1 VREPGDWFPAI
12 KRERLVWP
20 LGPCPNAAPDAPPM
34 WKLTIQD
41 DQGTKPVVV
50 HFVRDEYTVG
60 RDEGNAV
67 RLTERNISRHHA
79 RLLKQGNEWR
89 LQDLGSYNGCYVNG
103 ARVGEP
109 QPLQHGDLIQLGDY
123 RLTLEDETATAGRT
137 DGVLT
142 LPGRPGIN
150 TQADRLVL
158 MAGPGA
164 GQEFVLNADRMV
176 LGRGEEC
183 DISINHPS
191 VSRVHAEIRRLG
203 EGRYEF
209 VDLGSANGVRVN
221 GAEMPSTL
229 LDGRDVIE
237 LGDVFLKFLPAGEIY
252 IAGGDETQRHFVS
265 TPPRGM
271 SSGIKFA
278 IAAMVLAVAI
288 VIGLALKTPEAPPP
302 PLAQNSEGDR
312 LAQALKD
319 ARALLAKGDTEGAMQ
334 KVSII
339 PEGSNLRESADFKAV
354 EDAWADAL
362 FNKALATQ
370 DASEKRGVLDRIA
383 RAPAVDPARRKRAAD
398 ELDAMQR
405 PAVNVADLPSDDVAA
420 EPPAAPTPTATATH
434 TTSPVAAAAPATTH
448 KEAAPKPTPAPKPVA
463 SPPKPP
469 TPAPKRDKPGTLVRD
484 NPF

>member
-1 VREPGDWFPAI
+1 
-12 KRERLVWP
+12 
-20 LGPCPNAAPDAPPM
+20 M

-50 HFVRDEYTVG
+50 HFVRDDYTIG

-79 RLLKQGNEWR
+79 RMMKHADAWR

-103 ARVGEP
+103 ARVADT
-109 QPLQHGDLIQLGDY
+109 QALQHGDLIQLGDY
-123 RLTLEDETATAGRT
+123 RLSIEDESIGTGRT

-150 TQADRLVL
+150 TQADRLVM

-164 GQEFVLNADRMV
+164 GQEFVLSADRMV

-191 VSRVHAEIRRLG
+191 VSRVHAEIRRVS

-252 IAGGDETQRHFVS
+252 IAGADEPLRPSASVPPHRMS
-265 TPPRGM
+265 T
-271 SSGIKFA
+271 SVK
-278 IAAMVLAVAI
+278 VAI
-288 VIGLALKTPEAPPP
+288 GLLVATVAVVLGLALRGSEAPPAP
-302 PLAQNSEGDR
+302 IAQPGAGDR
-312 LAQALKD
+312 LAQVMKD
-319 ARALLAKGDTEGAMQ
+319 ARALLAKGDWEAAMQ
-334 KVSII
+334 KVSSV
-339 PEGSNLRESADFKAV
+339 PEGSNLRQSQEFKAIQ
-354 EDAWADAL
+354 DAWADAL
-362 FNKALATQ
+362 FNKAVATQ
-370 DASEKRGVLDRIA
+370 DTAEKRSALDRIA
-383 RAPAVDPARRKRAAD
+383 SSPSVDPARRKRAAD
-398 ELDAMQR
+398 EIEAMQR
-405 PAVNVADLPSDDVAA
+405 PAVNVADLPSDDMTIERA
-420 EPPAAPTPTATATH
+420 PAAP
-434 TTSPVAAAAPATTH
+434 APAPTVALPPAVTTH
-448 KEAAPKPTPAPKPVA
+448 APAAKAPPQKPATAAPKQPAPAPKQ
-463 SPPKPP
+463 
-469 TPAPKRDKPGTLVRD
+469 DKAGGTLVRK
-484 NPF
+484 NPFDDE

>member
-1 VREPGDWFPAI
+1 
-12 KRERLVWP
+12 
-20 LGPCPNAAPDAPPM
+20 M

-41 DQGTKPVVV
+41 DQGTKPVIV
-50 HFVRDEYTVG
+50 HFVREEYTVG

-79 RLLKQGNEWR
+79 RLVRTGGDWR
-89 LQDLGSYNGCYVNG
+89 LHDLGSYNGCYVNG

-123 RLTLEDETATAGRT
+123 RLTIEDESATEGRS

-150 TQADRLVL
+150 TQADRLV
-158 MAGPGA
+158 MVAGPGV

-183 DISINHPS
+183 DISVNHPS

-221 GAEMPSTL
+221 GAELPSAL

-237 LGDVFLKFLPAGEIY
+237 LGDVFLKFVPAGEIY
-252 IAGGDETQRHFVS
+252 IAGDADTQRRFAS
-265 TPPRGM
+265 QPPRRL
-271 SSGIKFA
+271 SSGVK
-278 IAAMVLAVAI
+278 IAGVAMALAVAL
-288 VIGLALKTPEAPPP
+288 VIGLALKGSEPPP
-302 PLAQNSEGDR
+302 APLVAQNSAGDR

-319 ARALLAKGDTEGAMQ
+319 ARALLAKGDTEGALQ

-339 PEGSNLRESADFKAV
+339 PEGSNLRESPDYKAV
-354 EDAWADAL
+354 QDAWADAL
-362 FNKALATQ
+362 FDKALATQ
-370 DASEKRGVLDRIA
+370 DASEKRAVLDRIA
-383 RAPAVDPARRKRAAD
+383 RAPSVDPARRKRAAD

-405 PAVNVADLPSDDVAA
+405 PAVNVADLPSDNVKPEPAVAA
-420 EPPAAPTPTATATH
+420 APAPTPPKTAE
-434 TTSPVAAAAPATTH
+434 PVAAAAPVAPH
-448 KEAAPKPTPAPKPVA
+448 KDAPVAKAAPAPKTAAPV
-463 SPPKPP
+463 KP
-469 TPAPKRDKPGTLVRD
+469 PAPKREKPSMLVRD

>member
-1 VREPGDWFPAI
+1 
-12 KRERLVWP
+12 
-20 LGPCPNAAPDAPPM
+20 M

-41 DQGTKPVVV
+41 DQGSKPVVV
-50 HFVRDEYTVG
+50 HFVRDEYTIG

-79 RLLKQGNEWR
+79 NLARHGGEWR
-89 LQDLGSYNGCYVNG
+89 LHDQGSYNGCYVNG

-123 RLTLEDETATAGRT
+123 RLTIEDESVSTGRT

-142 LPGRPGIN
+142 VPGRPGMN

-209 VDLGSANGVRVN
+209 VDLGSANGVRIN
-221 GAEMPSTL
+221 GVELPSTL
-229 LDGRDVIE
+229 LDSRDVIE
-237 LGDVFLKFLPAGEIY
+237 LGDVFLKYLPQGEIF
-252 IAGGDETQRHFVS
+252 IPGGVEDTGRQFLS

-271 SSGIKFA
+271 STGMKVA
-278 IAAMVLAVAI
+278 IAASIVAI
-288 VIGLALKTPEAPPP
+288 AVIVGLALRSPEPPP
-302 PLAQNSEGDR
+302 APIAQSSTGDKLAQTLR
-312 LAQALKD
+312 D
-319 ARALLAKGDTEGAMQ
+319 ARALLAQGDTEGAMQ
-334 KVSII
+334 KTSTI

-354 EDAWADAL
+354 QDAWADAL
-362 FNKALATQ
+362 FDKALATS
-370 DASEKRGVLDRIA
+370 DASEKRAVLDRIA
-383 RAPAVDPARRKRAAD
+383 RATTVDPARRKRAAD
-398 ELDAMQR
+398 ELDAIQR
-405 PAVNVADLPSDDVAA
+405 PAINVADLPSDTAGAA
-420 EPPAAPTPTATATH
+420 VTLPPSASAAPAHTAAPTATH
-434 TTSPVAAAAPATTH
+434 AVAQAPVVAAAPPPAR
-448 KEAAPKPTPAPKPVA
+448 KEPAARPPAPKPAATQKPVA
-463 SPPKPP
+463 AK
-469 TPAPKRDKPGTLVRD
+469 KDKNSSTLVRD
-484 NPF
+484 NPFE

>member
-1 VREPGDWFPAI
+1 
-12 KRERLVWP
+12 
-20 LGPCPNAAPDAPPM
+20 M

-50 HFVRDEYTVG
+50 HFVRDDYSIG
-60 RDEGNAV
+60 RDEANAV

-79 RLLKQGNEWR
+79 RLVKSGNDWR

-103 ARVGEP
+103 ARVAEP

-123 RLTLEDETATAGRT
+123 RLTIEDEAVSTGTN

-164 GQEFVLNADRMV
+164 GQEFVLGAERMV

-221 GAEMPSTL
+221 GAELPSTL

-237 LGDVFLKFLPAGEIY
+237 LGDVLLKFLPAGEIY
-252 IAGGDETQRHFVS
+252 IAGTDDTQRKFLS
-265 TPPRGM
+265 TPPPAA
-271 SSGIKFA
+271 SSGVKFA
-278 IAAMVLAVAI
+278 IAAIVLAGAI
-288 VIGLALKTPEAPPP
+288 VAGLALRGQEAPPA
-302 PLAQNSEGDR
+302 PLAQTTVVDKV
-312 LAQALKD
+312 AQTLKD
-319 ARALLAKGDTEGAMQ
+319 ARSLLAQGDTEGAMQ
-334 KVSII
+334 RASTI
-339 PEGSNLRESADFKAV
+339 PEGSNLRESADFKAIQ
-354 EDAWADAL
+354 DAWADAL
-362 FNKALATQ
+362 FDKALATQ
-370 DASEKRGVLDRIA
+370 DSSEKRSVLDRIA

-398 ELDAMQR
+398 ELEAMQR
-405 PAVNVADLPSDDVAA
+405 PQVNIADLPSDDVEMEQPSAQ
-420 EPPAAPTPTATATH
+420 
-434 TTSPVAAAAPATTH
+434 PVASARPAPQVAATPKEPAQKPAVQKPVST
-448 KEAAPKPTPAPKPVA
+448 APKPQAPAP
-463 SPPKPP
+463 PK
-469 TPAPKRDKPGTLVRD
+469 KKENNSLVRS
-484 NPF
+484 NPFDP

>member
-1 VREPGDWFPAI
+1 
-12 KRERLVWP
+12 
-20 LGPCPNAAPDAPPM
+20 M

-50 HFVRDEYTVG
+50 HFVRDEYTIG

-79 RLLKQGNEWR
+79 RMLKQSDAWR

-103 ARVGEP
+103 ARVVDM
-109 QPLQHGDLIQLGDY
+109 QALQHGDLIQLGDY
-123 RLTLEDETATAGRT
+123 RLSIEDDAVGTGRT

-191 VSRVHAEIRRLG
+191 VSRVHAEIRKVS

-237 LGDVFLKFLPAGEIY
+237 LGDVFLKYLPAGEIY
-252 IAGGDETQRHFVS
+252 IAGAEEPLRPSPSVPPHRMS
-265 TPPRGM
+265 T
-271 SSGIKFA
+271 SVK
-278 IAAMVLAVAI
+278 VAI
-288 VIGLALKTPEAPPP
+288 GMLVATVAVVLGLALRGSEAPPAP
-302 PLAQNSEGDR
+302 IAQPGAADR
-312 LAQALKD
+312 LAQIMKD
-319 ARALLAKGDTEGAMQ
+319 ARTLLAKGDWEAAMQ
-334 KVSII
+334 KVSSI
-339 PEGSNLRESADFKAV
+339 PEGSNLRQSQEFKAIQ
-354 EDAWADAL
+354 DAWADAL
-362 FNKALATQ
+362 FDKAVAMQ
-370 DASEKRGVLDRIA
+370 DATEKRSALDRIA
-383 RAPAVDPARRKRAAD
+383 SSPSVDPARRKRAAD
-398 ELDAMQR
+398 EIEAMQR
-405 PAVNVADLPSDDVAA
+405 PAVNVADLPSDDMTIERAPA
-420 EPPAAPTPTATATH
+420 PPPPAPT
-434 TTSPVAAAAPATTH
+434 VAAAPAVPTTH
-448 KEAAPKPTPAPKPVA
+448 APAPKAAPPKPATAAPKPTPAPKPEKG
-463 SPPKPP
+463 S
-469 TPAPKRDKPGTLVRD
+469 GTLVRK
-484 NPF
+484 NPFDDE

>member
-1 VREPGDWFPAI
+1 
-12 KRERLVWP
+12 
-20 LGPCPNAAPDAPPM
+20 M

-50 HFVRDEYTVG
+50 HFVRDDYSIG

-79 RLLKQGNEWR
+79 RLLKGESAWR

-123 RLTLEDETATAGRT
+123 RLTIEDESISSSANE
-137 DGVLT
+137 GVLT

-164 GQEFVLNADRMV
+164 GQEFVLGAERMV

-209 VDLGSANGVRVN
+209 VDLGSANGVRIN

-237 LGDVFLKFLPAGEIY
+237 LGDVLLKFLPAGEIY
-252 IAGGDETQRHFVS
+252 IAGTDDTTRQFLS
-265 TPPRGM
+265 APPP
-271 SSGIKFA
+271 SGSGGVKFA
-278 IAAMVLAVAI
+278 VAAVVLAGAI
-288 VIGLALKTPEAPPP
+288 VVGLAMRGQEAPPA
-302 PLAQNSEGDR
+302 PLPQATVVDKVAQT
-312 LAQALKD
+312 LKD
-319 ARALLAKGDTEGAMQ
+319 ARTLLAQGDTEGAMQ
-334 KVSII
+334 KASTI
-339 PEGSNLRESADFKAV
+339 PEGSNLRESADFKAIQ
-354 EDAWADAL
+354 DAWADAL
-362 FNKALATQ
+362 FDKALATQ
-370 DASEKRGVLDRIA
+370 DSSEKRGVLDRIA

-398 ELDAMQR
+398 ELEAMQR
-405 PAVNVADLPSDDVAA
+405 PQVDIADLPSDDLDAA
-420 EPPAAPTPTATATH
+420 ATPPATSARPATPQ
-434 TTSPVAAAAPATTH
+434 VAAAPKEPAP
-448 KEAAPKPTPAPKPVA
+448 PAPKPVA
-463 SPPKPP
+463 QKPASTPKPQAPAPPK
-469 TPAPKRDKPGTLVRD
+469 KKENNSLVRS
-484 NPF
+484 NPFDP

>member
-1 VREPGDWFPAI
+1 
-12 KRERLVWP
+12 
-20 LGPCPNAAPDAPPM
+20 M

-50 HFVRDEYTVG
+50 HFVRDEYTIG

-79 RLLKQGNEWR
+79 RLMKQTSDWR

-123 RLTLEDETATAGRT
+123 RLTIEDEAASTGRN

-142 LPGRPGIN
+142 VPGRPGMN

-164 GQEFVLNADRMV
+164 GQEFVLGADRMV

-191 VSRVHAEIRRLG
+191 VSRVHAEIRRVG
-203 EGRYEF
+203 DGRYEF
-209 VDLGSANGVRVN
+209 IDLESANGVRVN
-221 GAEMPSTL
+221 GADMPSTL

-237 LGDVFLKFLPAGEIY
+237 LGDVFMKFLPAGEIY
-252 IAGGDETQRHFVS
+252 IAGADDTQRQYQS
-265 TPPRGM
+265 LSPRGM
-271 SSGIKFA
+271 SSGAKFA
-278 IAAMVLAVAI
+278 IVATVLAVGLVVA
-288 VIGLALKTPEAPPP
+288 LALRSPEPPP
-302 PLAQNSEGDR
+302 APIAQSTTGDKLAQT
-312 LAQALKD
+312 LKD
-319 ARALLAKGDTEGAMQ
+319 ARALLARGDTEGAMQ
-334 KVSII
+334 KASEI
-339 PEGSNLRESADFKAV
+339 PEESNLRESADFRAV

-370 DASEKRGVLDRIA
+370 DSSEKRGYLDRIA
-383 RAPAVDPARRKRAAD
+383 RATSVDPARRKRAAD
-398 ELDAMQR
+398 ELDSIQR
-405 PAVNVADLPSDDVAA
+405 PAINVADLPSDSAAA
-420 EPPAAPTPTATATH
+420 ESAPSAAPVTTATARA
-434 TTSPVAAAAPATTH
+434 TSTLVAAAPAAPAH
-448 KEAAPKPTPAPKPVA
+448 KEPAAKPPAPKPVA
-463 SPPKPP
+463 ASSKPSPSPPSK
-469 TPAPKRDKPGTLVRD
+469 KDKGSSTLVRD
-484 NPF
+484 NPFE

>member
-1 VREPGDWFPAI
+1 
-12 KRERLVWP
+12 
-20 LGPCPNAAPDAPPM
+20 M

-41 DQGTKPVVV
+41 DQGSKPVVV

-79 RLLKQGNEWR
+79 KLMRQGTEWR
-89 LQDLGSYNGCYVNG
+89 VQDVGSYNGCYVNG

-123 RLTLEDETATAGRT
+123 RLTIEDESISSGRS

-142 LPGRPGIN
+142 LPGRPGMN

-221 GAEMPSTL
+221 GAELPSTL
-229 LDGRDVIE
+229 LDSRDVIE
-237 LGDVFLKFLPAGEIY
+237 LGDVFLKYLPAGEIF
-252 IAGGDETQRHFVS
+252 IAGGEDTGRQFLS
-265 TPPRGM
+265 TAPQGM
-271 SSGIKFA
+271 SSGVKFA
-278 IAAMVLAVAI
+278 IVASILAIAI
-288 VIGLALKTPEAPPP
+288 IVGLALRSPEPPP
-302 PLAQNSEGDR
+302 APIAQSTTGDKLAQTLRDAR
-312 LAQALKD
+312 TLLAQ
-319 ARALLAKGDTEGAMQ
+319 GDTEGAMQ
-334 KVSII
+334 KANTI

-354 EDAWADAL
+354 QDAWADAL

-370 DASEKRGVLDRIA
+370 DASEKRGFLDRIA
-383 RAPAVDPARRKRAAD
+383 RATSVDPARRKRAAD

-405 PAVNVADLPSDDVAA
+405 PAINVADLPSDTAPAA
-420 EPPAAPTPTATATH
+420 MPSAASTATPVHPVPAPSASTEPPVVPKEPALKPPPPKPLVASKPPATKPVALPKPTAPTP
-434 TTSPVAAAAPATTH
+434 
-448 KEAAPKPTPAPKPVA
+448 KPTASKKDKAP
-463 SPPKPP
+463 S
-469 TPAPKRDKPGTLVRD
+469 TLVRD
-484 NPF
+484 NPFE

>member
-1 VREPGDWFPAI
+1 VPRQ
-12 KRERLVWP
+12 
-20 LGPCPNAAPDAPPM
+20 NSSM

-50 HFVRDEYTVG
+50 HFVRDDYSIG

-67 RLTERNISRHHA
+67 RLTERNISRRHA
-79 RLLKQGNEWR
+79 RLLKQGTDWR

-123 RLTLEDETATAGRT
+123 RLTIEDEAVATGRS

-142 LPGRPGIN
+142 LPGRPGMN

-164 GQEFVLNADRMV
+164 GTEFVLVGERMV

-209 VDLGSANGVRVN
+209 VDMGSANGVRVN

-229 LDGRDVIE
+229 LDSRDVIE

-252 IAGGDETQRHFVS
+252 IADADNTQRRFAS
-265 TPPRGM
+265 SPPRGM
-271 SSGIKFA
+271 SASAKFA
-278 IAAMVLAVAI
+278 IFAVLVAI
-288 VIGLALKTPEAPPP
+288 AVVVGLALKGSEPVSP
-302 PLAQNSEGDR
+302 PLAQTPVVDKV
-312 LAQALKD
+312 AQSLKE
-319 ARALLAKGDTEGAMQ
+319 ARELLAKGDTEGAMQ
-334 KVSII
+334 KASSI
-339 PEGSNLRESADFKAV
+339 PESSNLRESPDFKAIQ
-354 EDAWADAL
+354 DAWADAL

-370 DASEKRGVLDRIA
+370 DASEKRSVLDRIA
-383 RAPAVDPARRKRAAD
+383 RAPALDPARRKRAAD
-398 ELDAMQR
+398 ELETMQR
-405 PAVNVADLPSDDVAA
+405 PQVNIADLPSDESGSDAPSPGTPSAKPTSPQVA
-420 EPPAAPTPTATATH
+420 AAPTA
-434 TTSPVAAAAPATTH
+434 H
-448 KEAAPKPTPAPKPVA
+448 KEAAPKPPAPKPAVTA
-463 SPPKPP
+463 AKPP
-469 TPAPKRDKPGTLVRD
+469 TPAPAKKKDTTSLVRS
-484 NPF
+484 NPFDP

>member
-1 VREPGDWFPAI
+1 
-12 KRERLVWP
+12 
-20 LGPCPNAAPDAPPM
+20 M

-50 HFVRDEYTVG
+50 HFVRDDYSIG

-79 RLLKQGNEWR
+79 RLMKVGNDWR

-123 RLTLEDETATAGRT
+123 RLTIEDEAVSTGTN

-164 GQEFVLNADRMV
+164 GQEFVLSAERMV

-191 VSRVHAEIRRLG
+191 VSRVHAEIRRVG

-209 VDLGSANGVRVN
+209 VDLGSANGVRIN

-237 LGDVFLKFLPAGEIY
+237 LGDVLIKFLPAGEIY
-252 IAGGDETQRHFVS
+252 IAGADDTQRQFLS
-265 TPPRGM
+265 PPPRR
-271 SSGIKFA
+271 SGSGGVKFA
-278 IAAMVLAVAI
+278 LAAVVLAGAI
-288 VIGLALKTPEAPPP
+288 VVGLAMRGEEAPPAALP
-302 PLAQNSEGDR
+302 QATVVDKVAQT
-312 LAQALKD
+312 LKD
-319 ARALLAKGDTEGAMQ
+319 ARALLAQGDTEGAMQ
-334 KVSII
+334 KASTI
-339 PEGSNLRESADFKAV
+339 PEGSNLRESADFKAIQ
-354 EDAWADAL
+354 DAWADAL
-362 FNKALATQ
+362 FDKALATQ
-370 DASEKRGVLDRIA
+370 DSSEKRAVLDRIA

-398 ELDAMQR
+398 ELEAMQR
-405 PAVNVADLPSDDVAA
+405 PQVNIADLPSDDLDIEQPSAQPVASA
-420 EPPAAPTPTATATH
+420 RAPAAQVVVP
-434 TTSPVAAAAPATTH
+434 
-448 KEAAPKPTPAPKPVA
+448 KEAAPKPTAPKSTASAPKPQA
-463 SPPKPP
+463 PAPPK
-469 TPAPKRDKPGTLVRD
+469 KKENSSLVRS
-484 NPF
+484 NPFDP

>member
-1 VREPGDWFPAI
+1 
-12 KRERLVWP
+12 
-20 LGPCPNAAPDAPPM
+20 M

-41 DQGTKPVVV
+41 DQGTPPVVV
-50 HFVRDEYTVG
+50 HFVRDEYTIG

-79 RLLKQGNEWR
+79 RVQRQGNDWR
-89 LQDLGSYNGCYVNG
+89 IHDLGSYNGCYVNG
-103 ARVGEP
+103 ARVAET
-109 QPLQHGDLIQLGDY
+109 QSLQHGDLIQLGDY
-123 RLTLEDETATAGRT
+123 RLSIEDESIGTGRT

-158 MAGPGA
+158 MAGPGQ

-252 IAGGDETQRHFVS
+252 IAGAEEPPRTPAS
-265 TPPRGM
+265 TPPQGV
-271 SSGIKFA
+271 STTTKVALGL
-278 IAAMVLAVAI
+278 VVAVVAV
-288 VIGLALKTPEAPPP
+288 VIGLALRGSEPPP
-302 PLAQNSEGDR
+302 APLVAAGSDR
-312 LAQALKD
+312 LTQTLKD
-319 ARALLAKGDTEGAMQ
+319 ARALLKQGDSEAAMQ
-334 KVSII
+334 KASTI
-339 PEGSNLRESADFKAV
+339 PEGSNLRESPDFKAIL
-354 EDAWADAL
+354 DAWADSL
-362 FNKALATQ
+362 FDRALATQ
-370 DASEKRGVLDRIA
+370 DTGEKRTALERIA
-383 RAPAVDPARRKRAAD
+383 GSTSVDPARRKRAAD
-398 ELDAMQR
+398 EIEAMQR
-405 PAVNVADLPSDDVAA
+405 PAVNVADLPSDDMTIEQPQKAPEAA
-420 EPPAAPTPTATATH
+420 TAHSAAPAAAVAPTVTH
-434 TTSPVAAAAPATTH
+434 AAAPKAAVKPAPPPPKPAT
-448 KEAAPKPTPAPKPVA
+448 AAPKVEKSPA
-463 SPPKPP
+463 
-469 TPAPKRDKPGTLVRD
+469 LVRK
-484 NPF
+484 NPFDDE